1 LGYRWRGR
9 RWDCKNRAIV
19 DGIGRGGGHHFQRV
33 WGRIP
38 LLKQLVGQVNYC
50 FGGGTEGR
58 WGFSPPHR
66 QDNGEGNKRFLAGCR
81 WKGDAKGRYILSA
94 YCEPVKAI
102 RDVDLEKVD
111 GSMGR
116 IGIMDFSKEAIQG
129 SAKLHRLL
137 GCQLD
142 GLFVHAVK
150 GVVHDSARATVAL
163 RYNTQGGNAKVG
175 QVFDGVVGKKDPI
188 TFMHEVEHF
197 FLLKAEV
204 VGG

>member
-1 LGYRWRGR
+1 
-9 RWDCKNRAIV
+9 
-19 DGIGRGGGHHFQRV
+19 
-33 WGRIP
+33 
-38 LLKQLVGQVNYC
+38 LVGQVNYC
-50 FGGGTEGR
+50 LGGSTEGR
-58 WGFSPPHR
+58 GRFSPPHR
-66 QDNGEGNKRFLAGCR
+66 QDNGERNERFLAGCR
-81 WKGDAKGRYILSA
+81 GESDTKGRYILSA
-94 YCEPVKAI
+94 YGEPVKAV
-102 RDVDLEKVD
+102 RDVDFEKVD
-111 GSMGR
+111 RTMGR
-116 IGIMDFSKEAIQG
+116 IGIMDFGKEAIQG

-175 QVFDGVVGKKDPI
+175 QVFDGMVGKKDPI